1 MSAATASSPSG
12 MGRADCASALVVIV
26 IWGLNFVVMKWGL
39 ATLSPL
45 LLCALRFVAASVPL
59 LLFVRPPR
67 SVGWG
72 LLAAYGLVQGVGQ
85 FGLLFTG
92 MKLGMPAG
100 MASVVLQTQAFIT
113 MLLAALLMGEQPQ
126 RWQWLGLC
134 IAIGGLGMIGAAHGD
149 GAAGMTLLGFA
160 FTVGAAAMWA
170 VSNLLTRAAA
180 RQGRY
185 EPVSFIVWTS
195 VFPVLPLALLSLWV
209 DGADSV
215 QRQLQGIGW
224 SELGTV
230 AYLAVLSTL
239 LGYGLWTRLLQR
251 HAASTVAPLSL
262 LVPVI
267 GLLSAMLLLGERP
280 TGVQWLGTLAVLLGM
295 AINQFGGRWARRRR

>member
-12 MGRADCASALVVIV
+12 MGRADWASALVVIV

-67 SVGWG
+67 GVGWG

-170 VSNLLTRAAA
+170 VSNLLTRGAA
-180 RQGRY
+180 RRGRY

-224 SELGTV
+224 RELGTV

>member
-1 MSAATASSPSG
+1 MTSASTSATAG
-12 MGRADCASALVVIV
+12 MSRTDWLSALIVIV
-26 IWGLNFVVMKWGL
+26 VWGLNFVVMKWGL

-45 LLCALRFVAASVPL
+45 LLCALRFVAASLPF

-67 SVGWG
+67 NLSWG

-113 MLLAALLMGEQPQ
+113 MLMAAALLGEKPQ
-126 RWQWLGLC
+126 RWQWIGLT
-134 IAIGGLGMIGAAHGD
+134 IAIAGLVLIGAAHGD
-149 GAAGMTLLGFA
+149 GASQMTLLGFL

-170 VSNLLTRAAA
+170 SSNLLTRMAAK
-180 RQGRY
+180 QGPY

-195 VFPVLPLALLSLWV
+195 LFPIVPLLLLSLWL
-209 DGADSV
+209 DGADQV
-215 QRQLQGIGW
+215 TQQLHAIGLR
-224 SELGTV
+224 ELGV
-230 AYLAVLSTL
+230 IAYLAFLSTL

-251 HAASTVAPLSL
+251 YAASTVAPLSL

-267 GLLSAMLLLGERP
+267 GLLSAMLLLGESP
-280 TGVQWLGTLAVLLGM
+280 TALQWLGTAGVLLGM
-295 AINQFGGRWARRRR
+295 VVNQFGGKWLRR